1 MLLFSS
7 LRSRLLRPVLFTL
20 CVAVVLQVAVALVLT
35 RGTIGALAQAIQTSL
50 GEDASRL
57 LGELRSADTEV
68 REGLSSVSARMQEDL
83 AKGLTQRLTDEQRQL
98 QNVLEQHLKQSGD
111 DLAVLLAGVAPA
123 AIWDRDI
130 PALTEFVRMAHRNP
144 AVVFVVYF
152 DAEGNQL
159 TRHLNRKDPRVK
171 ALLDQGEGRTAF
183 DKVLAAAAH
192 DPGLYLAESPIN
204 PKGAEIGRVVL
215 GLSTAAV
222 NTELAA
228 FDERFQA
235 LIAST
240 STLVDNGLASTAS
253 DSAKVL
259 AARLAAAA
267 GVAESIERNSQQAV
281 NSAATDLIWK
291 ISVGLVV
298 TGALLL
304 IALTLVL
311 GRQVLRRLALLIA
324 ALRGLSDGHGDLTQ
338 RVRIN
343 SQDEVG
349 EMAAAVNQFLATLQ
363 PIVREARTIAVQ
375 TGAQIDA
382 LGSRS
387 EAAAAAAERQRNEVA
402 GSLQALADMSQRAG
416 HESQTMQQALTQVAS
431 IRQAARDNETLA
443 DTLGRTIEA
452 LGQGVQGS
460 AAVIEQLADQSEQI
474 EMVLTVIQGIAEQ
487 TNLLALNAAIEAAR
501 AGESGRGFAVVA
513 DEVRALASKT
523 QQSTGD
529 IRAHIESLQRGAREA
544 VTAIAA
550 TGKQADSGLA
560 SLASSRSLQQ
570 ALQQAVAQVH
580 DAVHTATEGAAQ
592 QADSAAAVRSRMQVI
607 MTEAERSA
615 EAVAAT
621 ASSGR
626 ELGELAQRLDASL
639 GRFKA

>member
-1 MLLFSS
+1 
-7 LRSRLLRPVLFTL
+7 
-20 CVAVVLQVAVALVLT
+20 
-35 RGTIGALAQAIQTSL
+35 
-50 GEDASRL
+50 
-57 LGELRSADTEV
+57 
-68 REGLSSVSARMQEDL
+68 
-83 AKGLTQRLTDEQRQL
+83 
-98 QNVLEQHLKQSGD
+98 
-111 DLAVLLAGVAPA
+111 
-123 AIWDRDI
+123 
-130 PALTEFVRMAHRNP
+130 
-144 AVVFVVYF
+144 
-152 DAEGNQL
+152 
-159 TRHLNRKDPRVK
+159 
-171 ALLDQGEGRTAF
+171 
-183 DKVLAAAAH
+183 
-192 DPGLYLAESPIN
+192 
-204 PKGAEIGRVVL
+204 
-215 GLSTAAV
+215 
-222 NTELAA
+222 
-228 FDERFQA
+228 
-235 LIAST
+235 
-240 STLVDNGLASTAS
+240 
-253 DSAKVL
+253 
-259 AARLAAAA
+259 
-267 GVAESIERNSQQAV
+267 
-281 NSAATDLIWK
+281 
-291 ISVGLVV
+291 
-298 TGALLL
+298 
-304 IALTLVL
+304 
-311 GRQVLRRLALLIA
+311 
-324 ALRGLSDGHGDLTQ
+324 
-338 RVRIN
+338 
-343 SQDEVG
+343 
-349 EMAAAVNQFLATLQ
+349 MAAAVNQFLATLQ

-416 HESQTMQQALTQVAS
+416 YESQTMQQALTQVAS